1 MKNADLGQF
10 FFRYRNAVG
19 PGVFLVAL
27 LIGTPSY
34 PLGRDDLNL
43 LLDGIGVFVAL
54 LGQAL
59 RILTIGYEYI
69 ERGGRDRKVYA
80 STLVQG
86 GVFAH
91 CRNPLYLGNIML
103 AVGIA
108 LVVHSAAFY
117 LIVLPV
123 VGFAYLSIVAAEEA
137 FLLEKFGD
145 EYRRYCRHVN
155 RWIPEWRGW
164 TQSIAGMHFNWRRV
178 VVKEYNTAFVLVFA
192 LTLVKLWSDYRVR
205 GSAAIPS
212 GFVLLC
218 ALAIWLGA
226 YFFVRALK
234 KTGYVKA

>member
-1 MKNADLGQF
+1 
-10 FFRYRNAVG
+10 V
-19 PGVFLVAL
+19 VFLVAL
-27 LIGTPSY
+27 FVGTPTY

-43 LLDGIGVFVAL
+43 ALDVLGVCIAL

-59 RILTIGYEYI
+59 RIITIGYEYI

-86 GVFAH
+86 GVFGH

-123 VGFAYLSIVAAEEA
+123 VGYAYVSIVAAEEA
-137 FLLEKFGD
+137 FLQGKFGD
-145 EYRRYCRHVN
+145 AYRDYCKRVN
-155 RWIPEWRGW
+155 RWIPRWRGW
-164 TQSIAGMHFNWRRV
+164 SQSVAGMRFNWRRV
-178 VVKEYNTAFVLVFA
+178 LVKEYNTTFVLVFA
-192 LTLVKLWSDYRVR
+192 LAVVKFWADYRVR
-205 GSAAIPS
+205 GPAALPS
-212 GFVLLC
+212 GTALLFAFVGWLC
-218 ALAIWLGA
+218 I
-226 YFFVRALK
+226 YVCVRALK

>member
-1 MKNADLGQF
+1 MNACLGQI
-10 FFRYRNAVG
+10 FFRYRNAIG
-19 PGVFLVAL
+19 PVVFLVAL
-27 LIGTPSY
+27 FIGTPTY

-43 LLDGIGVFVAL
+43 ALDGLGVCIAL

-59 RILTIGYEYI
+59 RIITIGYEYI

-86 GVFAH
+86 GVFGH

-123 VGFAYLSIVAAEEA
+123 VEYAYVAIVAAEEA
-137 FLLEKFGD
+137 FLQGKFGD
-145 EYRRYCRHVN
+145 AYRDYCQRVN
-155 RWIPEWRGW
+155 RWIPRWRGW
-164 TQSIAGMHFNWRRV
+164 SQSVAGMRFNWRRV
-178 VVKEYNTAFVLVFA
+178 LVKEYNTTFVLVLA
-192 LTLVKLWSDYRVR
+192 LVAVKFWADYRVR
-205 GSAAIPS
+205 GPSALPS
-212 GFVLLC
+212 GTALLFAFAC
-218 ALAIWLGA
+218 WLCG
-226 YFFVRALK
+226 YVCVRALK